1 MLVAGDEAV
10 AKAATQ
16 AARCEGLEGEL
27 EAVRRQLASAEGQ
40 GERLGKEHR
49 MLSEALAES
58 SKPKAPSLW
67 SKRVCSPV
75 GGLQEESRRN

>member
-1 MLVAGDEAV
+1 MQSDRDVLTLIRSDTWMMNV
-10 AKAATQ
+10 
-16 AARCEGLEGEL
+16 L
-27 EAVRRQLASAEGQ
+27 EAVRRQLASAEAQ

-49 MLSEALAES
+49 MLSEALADS

-75 GGLQEESRRN
+75 GELQEESRRN